1 MERKCKRDNYIMLPE
16 FSIFSLSSPTLLMC
30 SDRKRSGS
38 ISSIAFPWIVENNN
52 KISPQIYFLGLITPR
67 FYLYTMCSRVL
78 TVSVAS
84 VGHTLVYQYLSCTGE
99 PKCGSRISGVAS
111 KVLHIGPDSPWTSL
125 NLLAALANTVQYEVS
140 FLH

>member
-52 KISPQIYFLGLITPR
+52 KISP
-67 FYLYTMCSRVL
+67 
-78 TVSVAS
+78 
-84 VGHTLVYQYLSCTGE
+84 
-99 PKCGSRISGVAS
+99 
-111 KVLHIGPDSPWTSL
+111 
-125 NLLAALANTVQYEVS
+125 
-140 FLH
+140 